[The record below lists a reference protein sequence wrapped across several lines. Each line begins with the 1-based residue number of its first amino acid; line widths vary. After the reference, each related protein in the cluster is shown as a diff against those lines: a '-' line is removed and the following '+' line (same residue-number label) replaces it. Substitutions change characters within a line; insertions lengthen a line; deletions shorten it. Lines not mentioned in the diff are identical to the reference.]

1 MRVVNL
7 VRNIPRVS
15 QAITCPTHNKYL
27 VADFLSLM
35 YAVMTIPQRMVMAH
49 LKKLLTR
56 KSLSSYAPT
65 EKAEE
70 ELGWKYVLNPSFFL
84 TFYKDLLFCIPN
96 NNARLNKIPVA
107 HGLL

>member
-56 KSLSSYAPT
+56 
-65 EKAEE
+65 
-70 ELGWKYVLNPSFFL
+70 
-84 TFYKDLLFCIPN
+84 
-96 NNARLNKIPVA
+96 
-107 HGLL
+107 